1 MITFKQM
8 EALTWICKLG
18 SFEAAADKLHM
29 SQSAISKR
37 IHELESSFD
46 IEIFDR
52 TNRNAKLTEQGREL
66 LIYCQEILERRDMML
81 EKVSDK
87 KVLISRLR
95 LGVTELT
102 AMTWLP
108 DFIEKIKQIYPR
120 VHIEPTVE
128 VSRVLFEQIINDQ
141 LDLIIAPDMY
151 DDVRLKSLALKSV
164 ENVWMCSPQL
174 IPKNTDIDFEQASRD
189 NCSFFVQGATS
200 GTGLI
205 YERYFLSQKIAI
217 NKNIICNSLMA
228 QLGLTISGMGITYLP
243 LKPLEH
249 LIDTDKLRVLNFRP
263 RLPMIK
269 YSAIYRSDRESG
281 IVSEIAEIAQQTCD
295 FENFLIG

>member
-1 MITFKQM
+1 M
-8 EALTWICKLG
+8 EALIWICKLG
-18 SFEAAADKLHM
+18 NFEAAADKLHM

-52 TNRNAKLTEQGREL
+52 SNRNAKLTEKGREL

-81 EKVSDK
+81 EKVSEN

-108 DFIEKIKQIYPR
+108 DFIENIRQIYPK
-120 VHIEPTVE
+120 VSIEPTIV
-128 VSRVLFEQIINDQ
+128 VSHILYEQLLLDQ
-141 LDLIIAPDMY
+141 LDIIIVPDMY
-151 DDVRLKSLALKSV
+151 DDVRLKSLSLKSV
-164 ENVWMCSPQL
+164 NNVWMCSPKL
-174 IPKNTDIDFEQASRD
+174 ISKERNIDFDEASREKF
-189 NCSFFVQGATS
+189 SFFVQGATS

-205 YERYFLSQKIAI
+205 YERYFLSQKISL
-217 NKNIICNSLMA
+217 NKNIVCNSLMA

-249 LIDTDKLRVLNFRP
+249 LIKEDKLRILDFNPKLP
-263 RLPMIK
+263 RIR
-269 YSAIYRSDRESG
+269 YSAVYRADRDSG
-281 IVSEIAEIAQQTCD
+281 IIPEIAEIANRTCT
-295 FENFLIG
+295 FEKFIIY

>member
-18 SFEAAADKLHM
+18 GFEAAADKLHM

-52 TNRNAKLTEQGREL
+52 SNRNAKLTEQGREL
-66 LIYCQEILERRDMML
+66 LIYCQEILERRDVML

-108 DFIEKIKQIYPR
+108 DFIEKIRQIYPR

-128 VSRVLFEQIINDQ
+128 VSRVLFENIINDQ
-141 LDLIIAPDMY
+141 LDIIIAPDMY
-151 DDVRLKSLALKSV
+151 DDVRLKSLPLKSV
-164 ENVWMCSPQL
+164 ENLSL
-174 IPKNTDIDFEQASRD
+174 IHI
-189 NCSFFVQGATS
+189 
-200 GTGLI
+200 
-205 YERYFLSQKIAI
+205 
-217 NKNIICNSLMA
+217 
-228 QLGLTISGMGITYLP
+228 
-243 LKPLEH
+243 
-249 LIDTDKLRVLNFRP
+249 
-263 RLPMIK
+263 
-269 YSAIYRSDRESG
+269 
-281 IVSEIAEIAQQTCD
+281 
-295 FENFLIG
+295 

>member
-18 SFEAAADKLHM
+18 GFEAAADKLHM

-52 TNRNAKLTEQGREL
+52 SNRNAKLTEQGREL
-66 LIYCQEILERRDMML
+66 LIYCQEILERRDVML

-108 DFIEKIKQIYPR
+108 DFIEKIRQIYPR

-128 VSRVLFEQIINDQ
+128 VSRVLFENIINDQ
-141 LDLIIAPDMY
+141 LDIIIAPDMY
-151 DDVRLKSLALKSV
+151 DDVRLKSLPLKSV
-164 ENVWMCSPQL
+164 ENVWMCSPKL
-174 IPKNTDIDFEQASRD
+174 IPKNKNIDFEQASREKF
-189 NCSFFVQGATS
+189 SFFVQGATS

-205 YERYFLSQKIAI
+205 YERYFLSQKITL

-249 LIDTDKLRVLNFRP
+249 LINSDKLRILNFTP
-263 RLPMIK
+263 RLP
-269 YSAIYRSDRESG
+269 SLNTVQF
-281 IVSEIAEIAQQTCD
+281 IVLTVIQELFQRLQK
-295 FENFLIG
+295 LR